1 MTMRT
6 RGDDLAVII
15 LAAGEGTRMK
25 SDLPKVLMPLAGM
38 PLLGHVLRAAQG
50 LEPGFISV
58 VVGHQAA
65 AVEEAARSI
74 ASEAG
79 LRAPLRFVLQER
91 PLGTGDAVAR
101 ALETLEG
108 RSRALVLYGDVPLL
122 RPETLRSLVA
132 VQREEKASLVLLTG
146 YRPDP
151 RGYGRIVRDAKG
163 DLLRIVE
170 ESEATAAER
179 AIREIN
185 AGVYCFET
193 APVRE
198 IFKKKFKAKGK
209 GEIFLTD
216 VLEALRAKRRR
227 ALAMEAADAA
237 EIMGVDSRLGLARA
251 EAALNARR
259 LEALM
264 YSGVNVADP
273 ASTFVDPGVTVGR
286 ETRLEPSTILRG
298 ATRVGERCVVGP
310 FSALDSVEVEDDC
323 RIVSSRLSSSRV
335 LKGSHIGPF
344 SHVRP
349 GSVIGP
355 EASVGNFTEVKASR
369 LARGVKAN
377 HLSYLGDAEV
387 GAGANVGAGV
397 ITCNFDGKR
406 KHKTVIEEGAFV
418 GSNVNL
424 VAPVRVGAGAL
435 VGAGS
440 TVTKDVPPGALAIAR
455 GRQRN
460 IERRNVG
467 SDNEVDHAR
476 T

>member
-1 MTMRT
+1 MKMKP

-25 SDLPKVLMPLAGM
+25 SDLPKVLMPLAGI
-38 PLLGHVLRAAQG
+38 PLLGHVLRAARR
-50 LEPGFISV
+50 LEPSLVAV
-58 VVGHQAA
+58 VVGHRAE
-65 AVEEAARSI
+65 AVEAATRSAAREI
-74 ASEAG
+74 E
-79 LRAPLRFVLQER
+79 LKPPLRFVRQER

-101 ALETLEG
+101 ALGAVEG
-108 RSRALVLYGDVPLL
+108 CSRALVLYGDVPLL
-122 RPETLRSLVA
+122 KPETLHGLV
-132 VQREEKASLVLLTG
+132 VTQGEEKAALVLLTG

-151 RGYGRIVRDAKG
+151 RGYGRVVRDAKG
-163 DLLRIVE
+163 ALRRIVE

-185 AGVYCFET
+185 AGVYCFEL

-198 IFKKKFKAKGK
+198 IFRKKFKAKGK

-216 VLEALRAKRRR
+216 VIEALRARRR
-227 ALAMEAADAA
+227 RVLAVEAADSA

-264 YSGVNVADP
+264 LSGVSVADP

-310 FSALDSVEVEDDC
+310 FSALESVEIEDDC
-323 RIVSSRLSSSRV
+323 WIVSSRLSSSRV
-335 LKGSHIGPF
+335 LKGSRIGPF

-377 HLSYLGDAEV
+377 HLSYLGDADV
-387 GAGANVGAGV
+387 GAGTNVGAGV
-397 ITCNFDGKR
+397 ITCNFDGKK
-406 KHKTVIEEGAFV
+406 KHKTVIEERAFL

-460 IERRNVG
+460 IARRHAG
-467 SDNEVDHAR
+467 ADNEVDHAR